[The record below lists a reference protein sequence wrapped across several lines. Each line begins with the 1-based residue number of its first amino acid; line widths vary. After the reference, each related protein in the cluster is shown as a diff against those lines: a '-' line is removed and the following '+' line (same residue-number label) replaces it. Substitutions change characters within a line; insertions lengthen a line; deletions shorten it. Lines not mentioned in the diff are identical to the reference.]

1 VPFPEVYREMTH
13 SMACALAA
21 VDAADLHATTIAV
34 SHTTTIFQIGAL
46 AQWYSALAAPRR
58 PKLFIQFQHPLEWLV
73 EPCAEQP
80 RAIALA
86 KNAAAALT
94 SAGFVRF
101 AANSETL
108 ARRISSQL
116 EQPCTLM
123 PVRWPAVGALGVPE
137 PGVVFGFFGGLR
149 REKGAQL
156 LAPAIA
162 SFAGRYPDAR
172 FIVHAPPG
180 SDRDAVR
187 ALELVPR
194 VELIRKSFAR
204 KSDYFSCIGRARW
217 ILLPYDPEPYAERTS
232 GIFIEALGLG
242 VPVVITAGT

>member
-1 VPFPEVYREMTH
+1 
-13 SMACALAA
+13 
-21 VDAADLHATTIAV
+21 
-34 SHTTTIFQIGAL
+34 
-46 AQWYSALAAPRR
+46 
-58 PKLFIQFQHPLEWLV
+58 
-73 EPCAEQP
+73 
-80 RAIALA
+80 
-86 KNAAAALT
+86 
-94 SAGFVRF
+94 
-101 AANSETL
+101 
-108 ARRISSQL
+108 
-116 EQPCTLM
+116 
-123 PVRWPAVGALGVPE
+123 
-137 PGVVFGFFGGLR
+137 VFGFFGGLR

-242 VPVVITAGT
+242 VPVVITAGTWMATELRVRGGRGLVMPEYGAAALADCLSEARRAMLTTNSGPPTQNQRVIDEHSPANFCTSMLRLMS